1 MVRSGIPQ
9 LVDPGHRSGI
19 EVQTVGRGRNLAL
32 ECSAT
37 LALVLD
43 MHVVIGETLDLARE
57 CLPRNR
63 LRQGWPAFSA
73 DPSPVATPARS
84 AA

>member
-1 MVRSGIPQ
+1 MRLGTY
-9 LVDPGHRSGI
+9 RY
-19 EVQTVGRGRNLAL
+19 
-32 ECSAT
+32 
-37 LALVLD
+37 LD

-57 CLPRNR
+57 CLPRDP